1 MSIRTVRSAIR
12 TVRSAIR
19 TVLGRSIRTVLG
31 RFSQWWMRMWGWLAR
46 PAGRLGQPQE
56 VPPMGYLGGTSARPG
71 GATGFSHHALHLKRR
86 RAVHALCGKAGC
98 WREPW
103 RVASA
108 LQAPSQPLTP
118 PRLPRDTYVHS
129 QKTCGSLVAN
139 EARAAARWR
148 RPATS
153 LKHTSAQGRA
163 LVPPLSAACCFRALM
178 SSRFLLFLRLRTLAP
193 FSSIKSEKAQR

>member
-31 RFSQWWMRMWGWLAR
+31 RFFSVVDEDLGMAQAAGR
-46 PAGRLGQPQE
+46 PARQPRWSRLWATSE
-56 VPPMGYLGGTSARPG
+56 VVPARDL